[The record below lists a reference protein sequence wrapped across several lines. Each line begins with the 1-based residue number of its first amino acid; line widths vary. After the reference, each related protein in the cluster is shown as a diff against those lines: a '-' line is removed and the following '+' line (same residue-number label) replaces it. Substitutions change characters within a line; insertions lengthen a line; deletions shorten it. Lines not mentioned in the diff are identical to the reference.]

1 MKKIS
6 LNGSKLKAAKA
17 FTLIEMAIVLFII
30 SLLILII
37 LLNLASQRK
46 HASGV
51 HRNAMVSVVQT
62 QIDLYE
68 NETGESQVDFDTLEK
83 KDYLT
88 KDQVDKAQKENIK
101 ITGDKAIQGNG

>member
-1 MKKIS
+1 MKKIKNS
-6 LNGSKLKAAKA
+6 IKSKQRKG
-17 FTLIEMAIVLFII
+17 FTLLEMSVVLFII
-30 SLLILII
+30 SLLVLII
-37 LLNLASQRK
+37 LPNLAAQRK

-68 NETGESQVDFDTLEK
+68 NETDDNKVDFETLQQ

-88 KDQVDKAQKENIK
+88 KDQVAKAQREHIK
-101 ITGDKAIQGNG
+101 IVGDKATAGNE